1 MSFSK
6 TWLSHQRA
14 RYGRFV
20 VLVDVTVVVV
30 VLVVNCDVVFVDI
43 IAVQG
48 VIPLSLLFT
57 VLIVFTI
64 ENGKNK
70 NVGK

>member
-6 TWLSHQRA
+6 TWLAHQRE

-30 VLVVNCDVVFVDI
+30 VLVVNCDVVIVDI

-64 ENGKNK
+64 ENRQEQKRW
-70 NVGK
+70 